1 MLLIVKKEESG
12 TVIKKINWSIFLKIL
27 INIFENIVKI
37 LTLKAYINNIA
48 ERGGKLNIIDNCK
61 YC

>member
-1 MLLIVKKEESG
+1 MLLIVKNEESG

-48 ERGGKLNIIDNCK
+48 EIERKKD
-61 YC
+61 